1 MPTYQN
7 IPGTKDYVPSR
18 YNENVKTS
26 ETYRSLQETFFR
38 LTARYGYG
46 EIITPTM
53 EKAELYVRSV
63 GGSSDIVRKE
73 MYTLQ
78 DLGKREL
85 SLRPEGTAGVVRAY
99 VQNKL
104 YATPDE
110 VVKLSYSGSMFRQ
123 ESPQAGRQ
131 REFTQLGAECIG
143 KGTAAVDTEMI
154 AMISSYLDAVGVE
167 NVELQINSLGCKECR
182 SAYKEKLLAY
192 LETVK
197 ICKECQDR
205 KVKNPLRVLD
215 CKDEACQKETK
226 NAPSILSCLC
236 ESCKTDFGT
245 LKTLLDTLGVSY
257 SVNERLVRGL
267 DYYEKT
273 IFEFVETS
281 IGAQST
287 LCGGGRYNDL
297 VEDLGGPPKGG
308 IGFSIGLERL
318 MIVLENQQKL
328 AKQEQSIDYY
338 LIWSGVEALKKQMQI
353 AQKLR
358 SDGYRV
364 EMSYTERSFKNQ
376 FKIANKKQAKKV
388 VIIGEDELTNNVASV
403 KDMTSGE
410 QKQIPIQQI

>member
-1 MPTYQN
+1 
-7 IPGTKDYVPSR
+7 
-18 YNENVKTS
+18 
-26 ETYRSLQETFFR
+26 
-38 LTARYGYG
+38 
-46 EIITPTM
+46 
-53 EKAELYVRSV
+53 
-63 GGSSDIVRKE
+63 
-73 MYTLQ
+73 
-78 DLGKREL
+78 
-85 SLRPEGTAGVVRAY
+85 
-99 VQNKL
+99 
-104 YATPDE
+104 
-110 VVKLSYSGSMFRQ
+110 
-123 ESPQAGRQ
+123 
-131 REFTQLGAECIG
+131 
-143 KGTAAVDTEMI
+143 
-154 AMISSYLDAVGVE
+154 
-167 NVELQINSLGCKECR
+167 
-182 SAYKEKLLAY
+182 
-192 LETVK
+192 
-197 ICKECQDR
+197 
-205 KVKNPLRVLD
+205 
-215 CKDEACQKETK
+215 
-226 NAPSILSCLC
+226 
-236 ESCKTDFGT
+236 

-364 EMSYTERSFKNQ
+364 EMSYMERSFKNQ